1 MINLDFFAVIGF
13 IGQGLFSMRF
23 IIQWIAS
30 ERAGRSVIPFS
41 FWIFSLGGSV
51 LLLTY
56 AIYRKDPVFILGQ
69 APNVLIY
76 SRNIYLLKKVRATE
90 EGDMI
95 EN

>member
-76 SRNIYLLKKVRATE
+76 SRNIYLLKKGRATE

-95 EN
+95 EK

>member
-30 ERAGRSVIPFS
+30 EKAGRSVIPFS

-76 SRNIYLLKKVRATE
+76 SRNIYLLKKGRATE

-95 EN
+95 